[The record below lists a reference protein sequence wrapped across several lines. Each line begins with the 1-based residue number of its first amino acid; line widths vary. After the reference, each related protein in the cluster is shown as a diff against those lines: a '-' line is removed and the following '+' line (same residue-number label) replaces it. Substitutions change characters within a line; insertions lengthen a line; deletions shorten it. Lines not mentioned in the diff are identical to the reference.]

1 MKNIKYP
8 LKATTFN
15 QFKQRYILFTTI
27 IGVILITLFFIRGF
41 YLDLWQKLP
50 FQNNYQILSFLL
62 IIFYF
67 LLSLYIYNIFKKNYS
82 SKSDKK

>member
-1 MKNIKYP
+1 MKKIKYP

-15 QFKQRYILFTTI
+15 QFKQRYILFTII

-50 FQNNYQILSFLL
+50 FNNNYQILSFLL
-62 IIFYF
+62 IIFY
-67 LLSLYIYNIFKKNYS
+67 LILSFYIYNIFKKNYS
-82 SKSDKK
+82 SKSD

>member
-1 MKNIKYP
+1 MKKIKYP
-8 LKATTFN
+8 LKANTFN

-62 IIFYF
+62 IMFYF
-67 LLSLYIYNIFKKNYS
+67 LLSFYIYNIFKKNYS
-82 SKSDKK
+82 SNSDKK